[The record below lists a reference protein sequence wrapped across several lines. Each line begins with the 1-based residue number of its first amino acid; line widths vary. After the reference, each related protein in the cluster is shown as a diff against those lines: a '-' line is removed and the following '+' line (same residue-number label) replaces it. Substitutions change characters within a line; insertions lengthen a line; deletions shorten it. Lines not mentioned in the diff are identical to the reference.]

1 MTKALTIAILILVS
15 TTSVF
20 AADQFYI
27 AKDQVTNK
35 CKIVKAKPKN
45 DKLIL
50 VGTESYATKDAAKAA
65 RKAADECK
73 KST

>member
-15 TTSVF
+15 ATSAF

-27 AKDQVTNK
+27 AKDQATNK
-35 CKIVKAKPKN
+35 CKIVKGKPKN

>member
-1 MTKALTIAILILVS
+1 MTRALIIATFTIFSA
-15 TTSVF
+15 TSAF
-20 AADQFYI
+20 AADQFYV
-27 AKDQVTNK
+27 AKDQATNK

-65 RKAADECK
+65 RKAANECK

>member
-1 MTKALTIAILILVS
+1 MTRALTIATLILVS
-15 TTSVF
+15 ATSAF
-20 AADQFYI
+20 AADQFYV
-27 AKDQVTNK
+27 AKDHATNK
-35 CKIVKAKPKN
+35 CKIVKAKPTN

-73 KST
+73 KSS

>member
-1 MTKALTIAILILVS
+1 MTKELTCYPYPCFN
-15 TTSVF
+15 TSAF

-27 AKDQVTNK
+27 AKDQTTSK